1 MFASQE
7 RIWADYE
14 KTVIPLKSLSSVPAL
29 KARPVI
35 IARVVSKSERRM
47 SVNDEPYFVIF
58 LSDGTLVKAQFYN
71 EVAVNFYK
79 LIQKGKLYEISNFTV
94 RKYNNMEQL
103 VFNLNSQFNPIDN
116 DNGTI
121 APYPSVFCS
130 IRNVFS
136 YPVNSLV
143 NIIAIVLHVGKV
155 MEFQGG
161 IKKRQIV
168 KLMDTSSSTINFV
181 LWDDNTSLI
190 VPSDQ
195 NKTLVMYYAYVNI
208 WKNQKELVYK
218 DQTYFRFEP
227 IRSPSTQW

>member
-1 MFASQE
+1 M
-7 RIWADYE
+7 
-14 KTVIPLKSLSSVPAL
+14 V
-29 KARPVI
+29 
-35 IARVVSKSERRM
+35 
-47 SVNDEPYFVIF
+47 
-58 LSDGTLVKAQFYN
+58 
-71 EVAVNFYK
+71 
-79 LIQKGKLYEISNFTV
+79 
-94 RKYNNMEQL
+94 QL
-103 VFNLNSQFNPIDN
+103 VFKPNSQFNPIDN

-190 VPSDQ
+190 VPSDE
-195 NKTLVMYYAYVNI
+195 NKTLVMHYAYVNI
-208 WKNQKELVYK
+208 WKNHKELVCK
-218 DQTYFRFEP
+218 DQTYLRFEP